1 MVNFVS
7 LSESKSKKNFLCDI
21 YTPGEMFSPSI
32 RAAFL
37 LDHPTS
43 ATKQIF
49 YELRKIKPNSDR
61 IYTILIDLR
70 TKRYSV

>member
-7 LSESKSKKNFLCDI
+7 LSESKSLKNFLCDI

-37 LDHPTS
+37 LDHPTH
-43 ATKQIF
+43 A
-49 YELRKIKPNSDR
+49 PNKYCMNCAKLNLIR
-61 IYTILIDLR
+61 IVFILF
-70 TKRYSV
+70 